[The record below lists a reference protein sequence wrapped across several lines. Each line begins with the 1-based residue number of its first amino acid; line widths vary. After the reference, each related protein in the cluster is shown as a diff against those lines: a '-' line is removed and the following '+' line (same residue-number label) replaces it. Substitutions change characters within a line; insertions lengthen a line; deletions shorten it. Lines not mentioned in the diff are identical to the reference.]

1 MTEVAR
7 WQRWRTEKSGNETR
21 VHLANHRQPAVVVGG
36 LASGLAVIRSLGARG
51 VRLIAVPHADSHYA
65 QASRYVA
72 RVWPAPHPELERERF
87 VGSLVNL
94 AERLGER
101 AVLIPTTD
109 DDVTAIARSK
119 ALLQRHYL
127 VACMDWPV
135 VERFID
141 KGRTYELAE
150 QAGVAAPRTFVPN
163 SPSELRDCGDAVG
176 YPCLVKPRESHNY
189 SRHFK
194 RKMVKAANLE
204 ELEQAWREAVEAGLS
219 VLVQELIPGADTD
232 GVNYNAYIWDDQ
244 PLAECTARKVRL
256 APPELGSPRVVVT
269 EDVPEIVETGRVLLR
284 KLGVYGFANVEFKR
298 DARDGRYKLMEVN
311 GRHNRSALLSVR
323 AGVDFP
329 WIEYCH
335 LLGDSPPVPNGYRL
349 GLYWINGLSD
359 AVQSARHFRQE
370 RYRLRDYVRPYLRP
384 HVFDTFDL
392 HDPRPFAVKLLAA
405 VKRRRSGR

>member
-1 MTEVAR
+1 VPL
-7 WQRWRTEKSGNETR
+7 
-21 VHLANHRQPAVVVGG
+21 VNHRQPAVVVGG
-36 LASGLAVIRSLGARG
+36 LAAGLAVIRSLGPHG
-51 VRLIAVPHADSHYA
+51 VSLVAVPHAESHYA
-65 QASRYVA
+65 RASRYVT
-72 RVWPAPHPELERERF
+72 RVWQAPHPELEQERF
-87 VGSLVNL
+87 VESLIDL
-94 AERLGER
+94 AKHLHQR

-109 DDVTAIARSK
+109 DSVTAIARSK
-119 ALLQRHYL
+119 SDLERHYV

-150 QAGVAAPRTFVPN
+150 QAGVAAPKTFAPK
-163 SPSELRDCGDAVG
+163 SRSELHDCGDAVG
-176 YPCLVKPRESHNY
+176 YPCLVKPRESHTY

-194 RKMVKAANLE
+194 RKMVKAANLA
-204 ELEQAWREAVEAGLS
+204 ELEQAWCEAVEAGLS

-232 GVNYNAYIWDDQ
+232 GVNYNVYMWDGQ

-256 APPELGSPRVVVT
+256 APPEIGSPRVVVS
-269 EDVPEIVETGRVLLR
+269 ENVPEIVEAGRALLR

-323 AGVDFP
+323 GGMDFP

-335 LLGDSPPVPNGYRL
+335 LVGNSLPSPNSYRL

-359 AVQSARHFRQE
+359 AAQSARHFRRE
-370 RYRLRDYVRPYLRP
+370 RYPLRDYVRPYLRP
-384 HVFDTFDL
+384 HVFDAFDL
-392 HDPRPFAVKLLAA
+392 RDPRPFVVKLLAA
-405 VKRRRSGR
+405 TGRKRQDLQVTAP